1 VLVALRRTAL
11 ASFVLVC
18 LAALKPCPL
27 SGKATAIRDL
37 LARDPVCLEI
47 VHYLA
52 RNSEDADTA
61 RGIAEWWIKRNLA
74 STQDALLKLQEFG
87 VVQSFA
93 VQDSTFVYAYTKNPI
108 LRQSIAHH
116 LRGIPAPHPSRE
128 L

>member
-1 VLVALRRTAL
+1 MAP
-11 ASFVLVC
+11 FVLVSHP
-18 LAALKPCPL
+18 ALKPSPQ

-47 VHYLA
+47 VHYLV
-52 RNSEDADTA
+52 RNSEAADTA

-74 STQDALLKLQEFG
+74 STQEALLKLQEFG
-87 VVQSFA
+87 VVQSYA

-108 LRQSIAHH
+108 LRQSVALQ
-116 LRGIPAPHPSRE
+116 LRGLLALHPSRE

>member
-1 VLVALRRTAL
+1 L
-11 ASFVLVC
+11 ASFVLISH
-18 LAALKPCPL
+18 AALKTSPP
-27 SGKATAIRDL
+27 SGKAMAIRDL

-52 RNSEDADTA
+52 RNSEAADTA

-74 STQDALLKLQEFG
+74 STQDALLKLEEFG

-108 LRQSIAHH
+108 LRQSIAHQ

>member
-1 VLVALRRTAL
+1 M
-11 ASFVLVC
+11 
-18 LAALKPCPL
+18 
-27 SGKATAIRDL
+27 AIRDL
-37 LARDPVCLEI
+37 LARDPICLEI
-47 VHYLA
+47 VHYLS
-52 RNSEDADTA
+52 RNSEAADTA

-108 LRQSIAHH
+108 LRQSIARQ
-116 LRGIPAPHPSRE
+116 LRGILAPQSSSSRE

>member
-1 VLVALRRTAL
+1 VLGRTAL
-11 ASFVLVC
+11 APFVLFS
-18 LAALKPCPL
+18 LAALKPSPH

-37 LARDPVCLEI
+37 LTRDPVCLEI

-52 RNSEDADTA
+52 RNCEAADTA
-61 RGIAEWWIKRNLA
+61 RGIADWWINRDLK

-93 VQDSTFVYAYTKNPI
+93 VQDSTVVYAYTKNPI
-108 LRQSIAHH
+108 LRQSIARQ
-116 LRGIPAPHPSRE
+116 LRGIPAPQPSRE

>member
-1 VLVALRRTAL
+1 LVVTAL
-11 ASFVLVC
+11 APFVLIS
-18 LAALKPCPL
+18 LAALKPSSM
-27 SGKATAIRDL
+27 SGKAMAIRDL

-47 VHYLA
+47 VQYLA
-52 RNSEDADTA
+52 RNCEAADTA
-61 RGIAEWWIKRNLA
+61 RGIAEWWIKRDLA

-108 LRQSIAHH
+108 LRQSIARH
-116 LRGIPAPHPSRE
+116 LPGLLALHPSRE

>member
-1 VLVALRRTAL
+1 L
-11 ASFVLVC
+11 ASFVLFS
-18 LAALKPCPL
+18 LAALRPSPL
-27 SGKATAIRDL
+27 SSKSTAIRDL

-52 RNSEDADTA
+52 QNSEAADTA

-108 LRQSIAHH
+108 LRQSIARQ
-116 LRGIPAPHPSRE
+116 LRGLLAPERSRE
-128 L
+128 R

>member
-1 VLVALRRTAL
+1 MAKALVGTAL
-11 ASFVLVC
+11 APFVLISHT
-18 LAALKPCPL
+18 ALKPNPL
-27 SGKATAIRDL
+27 SGKATAIRAL

-52 RNSEDADTA
+52 RNSEAADTA

-87 VVQSFA
+87 VVQSYA

-108 LRQSIAHH
+108 LRQSIARQ
-116 LRGIPAPHPSRE
+116 LRGILPPRATRE
-128 L
+128 R